1 MNEESETHAYC
12 IYQWHNSSWAV
23 RAKYGEKKIMETE
36 HKRWNVLSEKKKN
49 EKEDHKK
56 KENEHT
62 NAANAEKYCR
72 YKTILQVI
80 PFFCVASAFHQFD
93 NVSVSSDMTVSNV
106 SVGLV
111 HWYKFKTEIQQS
123 KC

>member
-1 MNEESETHAYC
+1 MKC
-12 IYQWHNSSWAV
+12 IE
-23 RAKYGEKKIMETE
+23 REKKRM
-36 HKRWNVLSEKKKN
+36 K
-49 EKEDHKK
+49 DHKK